1 MLADNLY
8 MAKSNL
14 AAIFG
19 KTAQKQSEAKAPTK
33 EPAPQTK
40 GTAPSRQG
48 KRGIVAYVDPLAI
61 RELKILSADKERSMQ
76 DLFIEA
82 INDLLVKH
90 GKKPIA

>member
-1 MLADNLY
+1 
-8 MAKSNL
+8 MAKSSL
-14 AAIFG
+14 AAAFG
-19 KTAQKQSEAKAPTK
+19 KTVQKQSEPKASSK
-33 EPAPQTK
+33 EPEPQSK
-40 GTAPSRQG
+40 NTAPSRQG

-61 RELKILSADKERSMQ
+61 RELKILSADQDRSMQ